1 MLSDTQRRARA
12 YWRIGSLWSWAE
24 WRHGFYQF
32 LSLGSWRSL
41 SGLGPVGRRCLA
53 IGQDCVAAKR
63 CSRKAKVCLAYRVV
77 SLLLMRPVFGLGLAI
92 TMFIKYMNYSTNPF
106 WCIVD
111 SSSGGWNK
119 TGLGLGVLALI
130 EYAYR
135 PLDLFPAPPLR
146 ADGDEKKNDRQPSRK
161 PSKMQRTAII
171 LGLGSFVHLVQTFLS
186 DSGTI
191 IAWTWTGYPIT
202 GPTLH
207 PFAGLVIA
215 MACVGTTSTMGK
227 LAELPAWGVVG
238 SFGALALY
246 VFPDFT
252 GYFGGLAVTLYLSA
266 LIPSF
271 FRYASVGPFSSTW
284 GHALLVNCLI
294 DVISVV
300 TTAYAFVPL
309 GWLVRERTD
318 LVLIFTISCIEWG
331 RWAGRQLSLPSDER
345 LALRSRLRISRTS
358 RWTLLSSLTI
368 SALAVSA
375 SYRKMPTSQPELYYP
390 DHRQFTAGIWT
401 VHFGIDEPG
410 RDSQWRML
418 DLVRDMKVDVLGLL
432 ETDLHR
438 FVYGNRDLTRAIS
451 EELGYYVDLG
461 PGPNKHTWGAALL
474 SKFPILNSTHHLL
487 PSPHGELAPAIHATL
502 DIHGEHINVFVSH
515 NGQFEDAL
523 DRELQTTEIARLL
536 RETEEQPTV
545 FLGYLV
551 TKPHAKRPS
560 PYQILMEDGK
570 MNDIEKAD
578 KWRWCEYIAFR
589 GVWRVAYA
597 RVHESDISDT
607 ELQVNNVFLP
617 LGRRETDSIRWA
629 SSCSRVPVTR
639 STTSQ
644 TRRRTGTLGR
654 RM

>member
-1 MLSDTQRRARA
+1 M
-12 YWRIGSLWSWAE
+12 
-24 WRHGFYQF
+24 
-32 LSLGSWRSL
+32 
-41 SGLGPVGRRCLA
+41 
-53 IGQDCVAAKR
+53 
-63 CSRKAKVCLAYRVV
+63 
-77 SLLLMRPVFGLGLAI
+77 PVFGLGLAI
-92 TMFIKYMNYSTNPF
+92 TMLLKYLNYSTNPF
-106 WCIVD
+106 WCITD
-111 SSSGGWNK
+111 PASGGWNK
-119 TGLGLGVLALI
+119 TGLALGVLALI

-135 PLDLFPAPPLR
+135 PLDLFPAPPLPV
-146 ADGDEKKNDRQPSRK
+146 AADEKKALAQGPQQKTGRLDRL
-161 PSKMQRTAII
+161 AIV
-171 LGLGSFVHLVQTFLS
+171 LGLGSFIHLVQTFLS

-191 IAWTWTGYPIT
+191 IAWTWTGFPIT

-207 PFAGLVIA
+207 PFAFPVIA
-215 MACVGTTSTMGK
+215 VASLGVNFYKAAATPWWGILGTAGTFT
-227 LAELPAWGVVG
+227 
-238 SFGALALY
+238 LY
-246 VFPDFT
+246 TFPDWL
-252 GYFGGLAVTLYLSA
+252 GYAGGLALTLYLSA
-266 LIPSF
+266 LIPVY
-271 FRYASVGPFSSTW
+271 FRLASVGRFSSTW
-284 GHALLVNCLI
+284 GHALLVNCLV
-294 DVISVV
+294 DVVSVV
-300 TTAYAFVPL
+300 TAAYAFVPL

-318 LVLIFTISCIEWG
+318 LVLVFTIGTIEWG
-331 RWAGRQLSLPSDER
+331 RWGGSKHYLPDDAR
-345 LALRSRLRISRTS
+345 LAPRSHARVSRTK
-358 RWTLLSSLTI
+358 RWTVYASLALSVIAQVT
-368 SALAVSA
+368 
-375 SYRKMPTSQPELYYP
+375 SYRKIPTAEPELYFP
-390 DHRQFTAGIWT
+390 EHRLFTAGIWT
-401 VHFGIDEPG
+401 VHFGIDAPG

-418 DLVRDMKVDVLGLL
+418 DLIRDMQVDVVGLL

-523 DRELQTTEIARLL
+523 DRELQTTEIARIL

-589 GVWRVAYA
+589 GVWRIAFA

-607 ELQVNNVFLP
+607 ELQVSTFVLEVAVLGWHLPADRMVQVGKFLLP
-617 LGRRETDSIRWA
+617 RPGYPVNYKSEKEMYWHIGEKDVSCHPRGTACGPSSLRRYRSRGGCHPNSGMTELGESKCMHADPS
-629 SSCSRVPVTR
+629 VPF
-639 STTSQ
+639 S
-644 TRRRTGTLGR
+644 
-654 RM
+654 